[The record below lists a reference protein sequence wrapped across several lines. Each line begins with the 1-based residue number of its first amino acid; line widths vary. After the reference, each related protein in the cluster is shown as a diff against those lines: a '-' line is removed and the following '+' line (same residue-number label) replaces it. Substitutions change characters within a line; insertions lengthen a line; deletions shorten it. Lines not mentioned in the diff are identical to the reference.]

1 MLFSVIIPCYNAA
14 RTIELALDSLVVQ
27 LNNEC
32 EIICIDDCSQDNTRE
47 IIRSYS
53 KRHEEARIILLCN
66 EKNSGPGIARNIGI
80 GIAQGEYLCFLD
92 ADDNYV
98 LSTFSVLR
106 KTFERTQADVVLYGL
121 NQVIGNT
128 VRKHFASPRNSI
140 EEYMALAGES
150 LCGGCWHRALWKGI
164 QIPPISNAEDIA
176 VIPILISR
184 ATKVIA
190 IDNMLYNY
198 VHSNTST
205 SSQHHPKVSYNFVAS
220 FHYTLEHI
228 DVERFRNEVEFHG
241 IKTIIY
247 GATLNALKAKMSNN
261 EVLELWSEFEQHFPN
276 WINNVYLKKYE
287 KSKHFFIRAA
297 ANQRFAIL
305 RCYAFLHDVLLRVM
319 C

>member
-1 MLFSVIIPCYNAA
+1 MLFSVIIPCFNAA
-14 RTIELALDSLVVQ
+14 GTIEHALDSLVQQANKDWEV
-27 LNNEC
+27 
-32 EIICIDDCSQDNTRE
+32 ICVDDCSKDNTGD
-47 IIRSYS
+47 IIKAYS
-53 KRHEEARIILLCN
+53 NRHKDLRITLLYN
-66 EKNSGPGIARNIGI
+66 QENSGPGVSRNKGIAV
-80 GIAQGEYLCFLD
+80 AQGEYLCFLD
-92 ADDNYV
+92 ADDTYD
-98 LSTFSVLR
+98 LSTFSALGETIQET
-106 KTFERTQADVVLYGL
+106 KADILLYGQ

-128 VRKHFASPRNSI
+128 IRKHPATRRNSVS
-140 EEYMALAGES
+140 EYLALAGDS
-150 LCGGCWHRALWKGI
+150 LCGGCWHRSLWKGI
-164 QIPPISNAEDIA
+164 DMPAISNAEDIA
-176 VIPILISR
+176 VIPVLISR
-184 ATKVIA
+184 AIKVIA